1 MRALVIHEAKD
12 LRLEQR
18 EIPAPAV
25 GQIKVKVATGGI
37 CGSDLHYYNHG
48 GFGAIRMKQPMIP
61 GHEFSGYV
69 DKLGAGVEGFALGEL
84 VAISPSRPCGQC
96 EYCHQALH
104 NHCSNM
110 QFYGSAMPFPHIQG
124 GFQEELIVNAAQC
137 IKAEGLTAGEAAMA
151 EPFAVGLHAVQR
163 AGNIF
168 GKRVLITGCG
178 PIGALAAVAARRAGA
193 AEVVITDLVS
203 NALKFAKFAHVD
215 HALNLHD
222 NPDALAS
229 YTQGKGTF
237 DVLFECTGS
246 AQALGGAIAAMRPR
260 GIIVQLGLG
269 GDMPVP
275 MMQITAKEL
284 EIRGAFRFHDEFNLA
299 IKLMQSGL
307 VNLKPFISHTFEL
320 DRAHEAFEVAS
331 DRSQAMKTQITFS
344 ESAQLRPIKPQ
355 LI

>member
-12 LRLEQR
+12 LRIEQR
-18 EIPAPAV
+18 QIPEPEA
-25 GQIKVKVATGGI
+25 GQIKIKVASGGI
-37 CGSDLHYYNHG
+37 CGSDLHYYNQG
-48 GFGAIRMKQPMIP
+48 GFGAVRIKQPMIP

-69 DKLGAGVEGFALGEL
+69 AKLGKGVKGFTLGEL
-84 VAISPSRPCGQC
+84 VAISPSRPCGHC

-104 NHCSNM
+104 NHCVNM

-124 GFQEELIVNAAQC
+124 GFQEELIVRAAQC
-137 IKAEGLTAGEAAMA
+137 VQAEGLTAGEAAMA
-151 EPFAVGLHAVQR
+151 EPFAVGLHAVNR

-178 PIGALAAVAARRAGA
+178 PIGVLAAVAARRAGA

-203 NALKFAKFAHVD
+203 NALKFAEFACVD
-215 HALNLHD
+215 HAINMHD
-222 NPDALAS
+222 NPEGLAF
-229 YTQGKGTF
+229 YARGKGAF

-246 AQALGGAIAAMRPR
+246 AHALGDAIAAMRPR
-260 GIIVQLGLG
+260 GIIVQLGLS

-284 EIRGAFRFHDEFNLA
+284 EIRGAFRFHKEFTLA

-307 VNLKPFISHTFEL
+307 VDLKPFISHTFEL
-320 DRAHEAFEVAS
+320 DQACQAFEIAS
-331 DRSQAMKTQITFS
+331 DRNQAMKTQIIFS
-344 ESAQLRPIKPQ
+344 TLAD
-355 LI
+355 